1 MLLTSSIILG
11 AALSVRAAAT
21 GPNRLN
27 TRQQARPVYP
37 PANELSFVI
46 APPAADGGASA
57 NWQRGF
63 EAARDIVSQMTV
75 EERVRLHRRDVKA
88 LQPGDG
94 RRLLSTGHVGDRPVR
109 PLHW

>member
-11 AALSVRAAAT
+11 AALTVRAAAT

-37 PANELSFVI
+37 PADELSFVVP
-46 APPAADGGASA
+46 PPAANGGASA

-63 EAARDIVSQMTV
+63 EAARDVVSQMTV
-75 EERVRLHRRDVKA
+75 EEKVRLHARDINA
-88 LQPGDG
+88 LCSGD
-94 RRLLSTGHVGDRPVR
+94 
-109 PLHW
+109 